1 MKKVLIV
8 LLLCFL
14 LPGCGARDTG
24 NDAGQTPCDPASDG
38 AVSET
43 GPLTNGDFAGP
54 DEVIVDMAVP
64 STVANM
70 DRWTAFQ
77 RAAAAGTPDEVT
89 LYLIYPEAAGAL
101 CLRFDGEQYLL
112 EEEDRETAFR
122 YLLVSEETDPPPA
135 ALYRSATHF
144 LLSDDPEMT
153 CERYFAHMVS
163 SASDPDFPR
172 TRNLFTIYR
181 DE

>member
-1 MKKVLIV
+1 MPFAMLPVDNLSLDIIPALDCMLQGQFIAKMLIDIE
-8 LLLCFL
+8 
-14 LPGCGARDTG
+14 P
-24 NDAGQTPCDPASDG
+24 
-38 AVSET
+38 
-43 GPLTNGDFAGP
+43 P
-54 DEVIVDMAVP
+54 DDILSLYPPMEVIVDMAVP

-89 LYLIYPEAAGAL
+89 LYLIYPEAASAL
-101 CLRFDGEQYLL
+101 RLRFDGEKYLL
-112 EEEDRETAFR
+112 EDEGRETAFR

-172 TRNLFTIYR
+172 TRSLFTVYH
-181 DE
+181 DK